1 MRTKYFIPSLMLGF
15 ILILGS
21 CSEERKTWYIPPEQ
35 DPEEE
40 PDESLADWAPTVP
53 ITYYGNCHGENPD
66 GRPMYPWW
74 GEHMV
79 LLSYEA
85 DLEPSAMKKWV
96 DAADTIY
103 EFYLK
108 CTGGRTP
115 WIDSSCYINDRI
127 CLAATHGL
135 PAAAEAWVGGTG
147 IWMNSINFE
156 GVYNSYKNGYQDGLT
171 PYEMGRNFWM
181 FGSKI
186 TYGTDEPECTGYSNF
201 MARMAT
207 VEILDQT
214 FSNPETDPTWNI
226 DKLFDI
232 YMSNPNNTY
241 ENTIAVERGIDN
253 PYGQGATDLFA
264 CFLFELQERYG
275 GLDWVVKFWNYVSQ
289 RPDAASEQTA
299 VDNLIVAASQ
309 AAGKSLCDLFEEWR
323 WPVSQNARAAVQA
336 LGLL

>member
-1 MRTKYFIPSLMLGF
+1 
-15 ILILGS
+15 
-21 CSEERKTWYIPPEQ
+21 
-35 DPEEE
+35 
-40 PDESLADWAPTVP
+40 
-53 ITYYGNCHGENPD
+53 
-66 GRPMYPWW
+66 
-74 GEHMV
+74 
-79 LLSYEA
+79 
-85 DLEPSAMKKWV
+85 
-96 DAADTIY
+96 
-103 EFYLK
+103 
-108 CTGGRTP
+108 
-115 WIDSSCYINDRI
+115 
-127 CLAATHGL
+127 
-135 PAAAEAWVGGTG
+135 
-147 IWMNSINFE
+147 
-156 GVYNSYKNGYQDGLT
+156 
-171 PYEMGRNFWM
+171 
-181 FGSKI
+181 
-186 TYGTDEPECTGYSNF
+186 